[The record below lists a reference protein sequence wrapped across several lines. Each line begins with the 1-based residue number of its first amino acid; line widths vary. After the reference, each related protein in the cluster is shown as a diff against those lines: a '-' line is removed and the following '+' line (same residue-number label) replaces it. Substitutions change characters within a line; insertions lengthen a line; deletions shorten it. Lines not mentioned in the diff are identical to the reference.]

1 MAAHAA
7 RSCVARAE
15 PPRGDV
21 RPPPPAADVVVDRMA
36 DIPLLQGLMERHLDP
51 GSAGEPERAA
61 SSLSSS
67 SSSSPPT
74 PPAASDG
81 RAALVRTSVAEH
93 LCRRDAEIGRLRN
106 SSSLAPTGGLVDV
119 LFGAEDDP
127 HAPDEVFGRL
137 RWGGLF
143 VYASRDPAAVAA
155 LPPRFNERGYVTSHP
170 PAFVRQPVL
179 GIRLPLLS
187 PRLHYFAARKVFLTQ
202 PREITERFTYHVQL
216 VPGGGGQGGS
226 DGYVVSKEVP
236 TLERVVARLR
246 ARFTDVP
253 HSVIEKRACKFTEK
267 IFPVFLTREAAM
279 LKILERDLP
288 PAFRNRV
295 PRVLDLE
302 QDGRGYVRRMWMT
315 WLRQGTDAPL
325 GQLAFARQAAE
336 LLQVIH
342 DTVGIIHLD
351 LRLDNVVITRD
362 GVCFVDFGSSVRVG
376 ENIHGN
382 PMLATIFEEL
392 MRTSQIQRML
402 YRMTSSGLVTSQVI
416 SEAYQRVD
424 KAVDLF
430 YLAVQMNDPLSNPD
444 FQGLVEFDPRSIE
457 AYGLDRLTHDI
468 LKPADPLHPP
478 YRDAKDLLIGIKD
491 LERNLRG
498 DGPAPT

>member
-1 MAAHAA
+1 MA
-7 RSCVARAE
+7 E
-15 PPRGDV
+15 
-21 RPPPPAADVVVDRMA
+21 M
-36 DIPLLQGLMERHLDP
+36 PLLQGSTEPRLAP
-51 GSAGEPERAA
+51 GPVNGRAA
-61 SSLSSS
+61 PAGRSAEA
-67 SSSSPPT
+67 
-74 PPAASDG
+74 PPAAAPASTRVPVPAPAATPARAVDG
-81 RAALVRTSVAEH
+81 RGAAVEAIARH
-93 LCRRDAEIGRLRN
+93 LCRHDPEIKQLRG
-106 SSSLAPTGGLVDV
+106 SSSLEKPAGLVDV
-119 LFGAEDDP
+119 LFRGEGEP
-127 HAPDEVFGRL
+127 HDPDEVFGRL

-143 VYASRDPAAVAA
+143 VYASRDPDLVAA
-155 LPPRFNERGYVTSHP
+155 LPQRFCQRGYATATP
-170 PAFVRQPVL
+170 PTFIRKPVL
-179 GIRLPLLS
+179 GLRLPLLS
-187 PRLHYFAARKVFLTQ
+187 PRLHYFVARKVFLVR

-216 VPGGGGQGGS
+216 VPGGGDSPGGL
-226 DGYVVSKEVP
+226 VVSKEVP
-236 TLERVVARLR
+236 SLERVIARLR

-253 HSVIEKRACKFTEK
+253 YAVIEKRARKFTEK
-267 IFPVFLTREAAM
+267 IFPLFLTREAAM

-288 PAFRNRV
+288 REFRNRV

-302 QDGRGYVRRMWMT
+302 QDGRGYVRRVWMT
-315 WLRQGTDAPL
+315 WLRQGTDTPL
-325 GQLAFARQAAE
+325 GQLAFARSAAE

-351 LRLDNVVITRD
+351 LRLDNVVITRE

-402 YRMTSSGLVTSQVI
+402 YRMKSSGLVTSQVI

-444 FQGLVEFDPRSIE
+444 FQGLVDFDPQSIE

-478 YRDAKDLLIGIKD
+478 YRDAKDLLIGIGD

-498 DGPAPT
+498 NDGAATADEPAQS

>member
-1 MAAHAA
+1 MG
-7 RSCVARAE
+7 E
-15 PPRGDV
+15 
-21 RPPPPAADVVVDRMA
+21 M
-36 DIPLLQGLMERHLDP
+36 PLLQGSTERRLGPGDLPDP
-51 GSAGEPERAA
+51 PARPAAAAAARPAGALAPAADAPGAAA
-61 SSLSSS
+61 SS
-67 SSSSPPT
+67 
-74 PPAASDG
+74 AVV
-81 RAALVRTSVAEH
+81 RAVARH
-93 LCRRDAEIGRLRN
+93 LCRRNPEIGRLRP
-106 SSSLAPTGGLVDV
+106 SSSLERPTGLVDV
-119 LFGAEDDP
+119 LFRAEDQPRD
-127 HAPDEVFGRL
+127 PDEVFGRL

-143 VYASRDPAAVAA
+143 VYASRNPEAVAG
-155 LPPRFNERGYVTSHP
+155 LPYRFSQRGYVVVDP
-170 PAFVRQPVL
+170 PAFVRKPVL
-179 GIRLPLLS
+179 GLRLPLVS
-187 PRLHYFAARKVFLTQ
+187 PKLHYFVARKVFLVR

-216 VPGGGGQGGS
+216 VPRGGADAT
-226 DGYVVSKEVP
+226 DGHVVSKEVP

-246 ARFTDVP
+246 AKFTDVP
-253 HSVIEKRACKFTEK
+253 YAVIEKRARKFTEK
-267 IFPVFLTREAAM
+267 IFPLFLTREAAM

-288 PAFRNRV
+288 RDFRNRV

-325 GQLAFARQAAE
+325 GQLEFARQAAE
-336 LLQVIH
+336 LLHVIH

-362 GVCFVDFGSSVRVG
+362 GVCFVDFGSSVRMG

-382 PMLATIFEEL
+382 PMLSTIFEEL

-402 YRMTSSGLVTSQVI
+402 YRMKSSGLVTSQVI

-444 FQGLVEFDPRSIE
+444 FHGLVEFDPKSIE

-468 LKPADPLHPP
+468 LKPADPVHPP
-478 YRDAKDLLIGIKD
+478 YRDAKDLLIGIRD
-491 LERNLRG
+491 LARNLRG
-498 DGPAPT
+498 NDNGDATADEEPGPG